1 MNMCHSAG
9 GKFYNLSNTT
19 ISSGNLSTLRTIFIH
34 FITQKLAV
42 SGMCAGVDSICLPGG
57 RVEAKGLTHHLS
69 PSYCSETRTCVIM
82 MIAEFG

>member
-42 SGMCAGVDSICLPGG
+42 SGMCAGEVDSDSPPSVCRVGG
-57 RVEAKGLTHHLS
+57 LRRKD
-69 PSYCSETRTCVIM
+69 
-82 MIAEFG
+82 